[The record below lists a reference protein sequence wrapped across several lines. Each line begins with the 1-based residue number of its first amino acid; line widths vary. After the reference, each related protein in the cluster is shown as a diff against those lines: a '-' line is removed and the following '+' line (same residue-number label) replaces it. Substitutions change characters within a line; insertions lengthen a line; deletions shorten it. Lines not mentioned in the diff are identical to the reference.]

1 MVIVGGGDGIINEVF
16 MVLIQCEGDDIF
28 VLGILLLG
36 IVNDFVISVGI
47 FEVLDKVLK
56 LVIVG
61 NVIVIDMVQ
70 VNK

>member
-61 NVIVIDMVQ
+61 DVIVIDMVQ